1 VKQRIAVM
9 PGFKSSRNAAI
20 AIAGIELLHRIR
32 KGQFGLRSL
41 GVHAQT
47 LYLQS
52 GTRCFGRE
60 LCTAKQ
66 RLPAG
71 ADYLHQSPG
80 L

>member
-1 VKQRIAVM
+1 VKQRIAVILGVK
-9 PGFKSSRNAAI
+9 GFGNAAI

-41 GVHAQT
+41 AVHAQT

-52 GTRCFGRE
+52 GTRCFGPE

-66 RLPAG
+66 K
-71 ADYLHQSPG
+71 
-80 L
+80 